1 MSESVNSVYDWQQIE
16 IFARQILGKKA
27 FRDICIFWQDKPD
40 QQPNQ
45 GTKQPMR
52 LYIINNGACPGTSP
66 SSGSA
71 VKCVKLCKRAVL
83 PDYPKNTITG
93 TKKSRINH
101 RYCLILLVE
110 YENGEF
116 KVITLPRQLSA
127 LGSHYSDS
135 VMAFCEMI
143 NPDDKTPIPQRRNT
157 ADFCEKLTLAT
168 EGNNFSAFDYMM
180 TFPINTFE
188 PGISSVD
195 LENPT
200 LQSTIL
206 LSNLRYESDVAEP
219 FLAPAGE
226 ANFIWTTAVD
236 FMLYEDITIKLG
248 VDQDIVVQ
256 GLSEL

>member
-16 IFARQILGKKA
+16 IFTRQILGKKV
-27 FRDICIFWQDKPD
+27 FRDICTFWQDKPD
-40 QQPNQ
+40 NQPDQ

-93 TKKSRINH
+93 TKKSRISY

-127 LGSHYSDS
+127 LGSHYSGS

-143 NPDDKTPIPQRRNT
+143 TPDEKTPIPQSNNT
-157 ADFCEKLTLAT
+157 AGFCEKLTLIT
-168 EGNNFSAFDYMM
+168 EGSTFSAFDYMM